1 MSESEINDENDGREG
16 AKSGETPV
24 GQVAAEEATTTVVDN
39 ELETVTAERNKFRE
53 QLLRTAADFENFR
66 KRSRK
71 DLEDAESRAKE
82 SVLRETLSII
92 DNLERAV
99 AASANATDAQ
109 AVADG
114 VRLVLKSFDD
124 IAQRIGLER
133 VVSVGQRFDP
143 SVHDAVQQVESIDLE
158 PGTVVTEV
166 VAGYR
171 LGTRLLRPAMVV
183 VAKAPTN

>member
-1 MSESEINDENDGREG
+1 VSELEPNENNDTAGEAPEASEAGD
-16 AKSGETPV
+16 AP
-24 GQVAAEEATTTVVDN
+24 AEAESTVVVDS
-39 ELETVTAERNKFRE
+39 ELETVTAERNKLKD
-53 QLLRTAADFENFR
+53 QLLRTAADFENYR
-66 KRSRK
+66 KRARK
-71 DLEDAESRAKE
+71 DLEDAEMRAKE
-82 SVLRETLSII
+82 SVLRETLTVI

-124 IAQRIGLER
+124 IASRIGLER
-133 VVSVGQRFDP
+133 VPAAGLRFDP
-143 SVHDAVQQVESIDLE
+143 SLHDAVSQVESLDLE

-166 VAGYR
+166 LPGYR
-171 LGTRLLRPAMVV
+171 LGARLLRPAMVV